1 MIADHDVA
9 HGSTGTEEEGENYF
23 ISMTDMMVGILFI
36 FIIMLMVFALN
47 LQRLT
52 DQTRDQINVADDLA
66 RQISELQERIDTEF
80 AVINEA
86 DAARRRLLKTL
97 KDRMQAAGLSVE
109 VDEASGVL
117 RLAEDAIRFAPN
129 DSRLSSQAAA
139 NVQKVAGVLGETLPA
154 FTICSGTGDC
164 PQSEEGNR
172 VETVFIE
179 GHTDVTG
186 LDDRNWQLSTER
198 AVNTYR
204 QIIEATPALR
214 DLRNGEA
221 REILSVSGY
230 SSTRPVAEGT
240 ELADYDRNRRID
252 LRFVMEANDR
262 ERLSEVSR
270 LLGEMNAKIRRL
282 REPPPVDGKDL
293 GLRTGQDG

>member
-9 HGSTGTEEEGENYF
+9 HGSTGAEEEGENYF

-47 LQRLT
+47 LQQLT
-52 DQTRDQINVADDLA
+52 DQTRDQINVADELA
-66 RQISELQERIDTEF
+66 LQISQLQERIDTEF
-80 AVINEA
+80 AVINEG

-109 VDEASGVL
+109 VDDANGVL

-129 DSRLSSQAAA
+129 DSRLSAQASS
-139 NVQKVAGVLGETLPA
+139 NVQKVAGVLGETLPS
-154 FTICSGTGDC
+154 FTNCGESANCS
-164 PQSEEGNR
+164 QSSEANR

-204 QIIEATPALR
+204 QIIETAPALR
-214 DLRNGEA
+214 NLRNGEG
-221 REILSVSGY
+221 REVLSVSGY
-230 SSTRPVAEGT
+230 SSTRPVSDGT
-240 ELADYDRNRRID
+240 ELADYERNRRID

-262 ERLSEVSR
+262 KRLSEISR
-270 LLGEMNAKIRRL
+270 LLGEMNAKIRLL
-282 REPPPVDGKDL
+282 REPPPANGNDV

>member
-9 HGSTGTEEEGENYF
+9 HGSAGTEEEGENYF
-23 ISMTDMMVGILFI
+23 ISMTDMMVGILFV

-66 RQISELQERIDTEF
+66 RQIAQLQERIDSEF
-80 AVINEA
+80 TVLNEA
-86 DAARRRLLKTL
+86 DAARRRLLMTL
-97 KDRMQAAGLSVE
+97 KERLQSAGLSVE
-109 VDEASGVL
+109 VDETNGIL
-117 RLAEDAIRFAPN
+117 RLTEDAIRFASN
-129 DSRLSSQAAA
+129 DSRLSAQASA
-139 NVQKVAGVLGETLPA
+139 NVQKVSRVLSQTLPA
-154 FTICSGTGDC
+154 FTHCEGSANC
-164 PQSEEGNR
+164 PQSDEANR

-186 LDDRNWQLSTER
+186 SDDRNWQLSTER

-204 QIIEATPALR
+204 RMIETVPALR

-240 ELADYDRNRRID
+240 ERADYDRNRRID

-262 ERLSEVSR
+262 ERLSEISR
-270 LLGEMNAKIRRL
+270 LLDEMNAKIRRL
-282 REPPPVDGKDL
+282 REPFPADGKTP
-293 GLRTGQDG
+293 G

>member
-1 MIADHDVA
+1 MIADYDVA

-23 ISMTDMMVGILFI
+23 ISMTDMMVGILFV

-66 RQISELQERIDTEF
+66 RQVAELQERIDSEF
-80 AVINEA
+80 TVLNEA
-86 DAARRRLLKTL
+86 DAARRQLLKTL
-97 KDRMQAAGLSVE
+97 KERLQLAGLSVE
-109 VDEASGVL
+109 VDEANGVL

-129 DSRLSSQAAA
+129 DSRLSAQAAA
-139 NVQKVAGVLGETLPA
+139 NVQKVASVLGETLPA
-154 FTICSGTGDC
+154 FTICSGTSDC
-164 PQSEEGNR
+164 PQPEEGNR

-204 QIIEATPALR
+204 QIIEAAPALR

-240 ELADYDRNRRID
+240 ELTDYDRNRRID

-262 ERLSEVSR
+262 KRLSEISH
-270 LLGEMNAKIRRL
+270 LLGEMGAKIRRL
-282 REPPPVDGKDL
+282 REPPPADGQDL

>member
-23 ISMTDMMVGILFI
+23 ISMTDMMVGILFV

-66 RQISELQERIDTEF
+66 RQIADLQERIDSEF
-80 AVINEA
+80 TVLNEA
-86 DAARRRLLKTL
+86 DAARRRLLTSL
-97 KDRMQAAGLSVE
+97 KERLQSAGLAVE
-109 VDEASGVL
+109 IDEANGVL

-129 DSRLSSQAAA
+129 DSRLSEQASS

-154 FTICSGTGDC
+154 FTLCSGASGC
-164 PQSEEGNR
+164 PQSGEANR

-186 LDDRNWQLSTER
+186 SDDRNWQLSTER

-204 QIIEATPALR
+204 RIIEAAPALR
-214 DLRNGEA
+214 NLRNGEA
-221 REILSVSGY
+221 REVLSVSGY
-230 SSTRPVAEGT
+230 ASTRPVAEGT
-240 ELADYDRNRRID
+240 ALVDYDRNRRID

-262 ERLSEVSR
+262 KRLSEISR

-282 REPPPVDGKDL
+282 REPPPADGKGL
-293 GLRTGQDG
+293 GLRTDQDG